1 VDTLI
6 SYILPI
12 ILSTLLGMS
21 AFIMKSVF
29 TRLDTLEQKINQ
41 AVTEE
46 DVRSLLVDKIDPI
59 KEDIHEIKQ
68 AIMKLYD
75 LYFNERK

>member
-1 VDTLI
+1 MDTLI